1 MAPARHPA
9 LIAKAPALVLATDAN
24 TTGGVY
30 CFGAV
35 SGFGVEI
42 SLALN
47 FSADKRKTWIKMAPA
62 TTLTP

>member
-1 MAPARHPA
+1 M
-9 LIAKAPALVLATDAN
+9 AKAPALVLATDAN